1 MNICVL
7 GDSVARGIVYDEIKH
22 KYSSTKNS
30 FSKIISNEKNLNIK
44 NLAKFGCT
52 IQKGNEILNTKFT
65 SLAEYSYTVLE
76 FGGNDCDFAWPEIA
90 DCPEEVHFSKVP
102 TDKFQTYYEEMIKKI
117 KDLGSIPVILTLP
130 PIDSKRF
137 FNWVSKGLNKK
148 NLMDFLGNDVEF
160 IYRWHDTYNKAIIA
174 LATKTNTPIIDITK
188 AFLNTDDYSKYL
200 CIDGIHPNDRGH
212 KLIADTILNTVGS
225 YI

>member
-30 FSKIISNEKNLNIK
+30 FSKIISNEKHLKIK

-52 IQKGNEILNTKFT
+52 VKKGSEILSNKFT
-65 SLAEYSYTVLE
+65 SLSEYSYTFLE
-76 FGGNDCDFAWPEIA
+76 FGGNDCDFIWPEIA
-90 DCPEEVHFSKVP
+90 DNPSKVHLSNVP
-102 TDKFQTYYEEMIKKI
+102 TDKFQEYYEAMIKKI
-117 KDLGSIPVILTLP
+117 KELGSTPVILTLP

-137 FNWVSKGLNKK
+137 FNWSSKGLNKK
-148 NLMDFLGNDVEF
+148 NIMEFLGNDVDF
-160 IYRWHDTYNKAIIA
+160 IYRWHETYNKAIIN
-174 LATKTNTPIIDITK
+174 LATKTNTPIIDIRK
-188 AFLNTDDYSKYL
+188 AFLSSEDYSNYL
-200 CIDGIHPNDRGH
+200 CIDGIHPNEKGH
-212 KLIADTILNTVGS
+212 KLIADTILSTAGS